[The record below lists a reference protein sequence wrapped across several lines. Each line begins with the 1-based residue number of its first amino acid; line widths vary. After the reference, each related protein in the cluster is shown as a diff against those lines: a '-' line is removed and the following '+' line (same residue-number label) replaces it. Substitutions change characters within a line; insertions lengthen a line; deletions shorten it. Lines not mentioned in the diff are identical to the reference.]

1 MPKIPTYEA
10 QSNLQ
15 NITSRIPTESGM
27 FDTITDPGAVWK
39 GIGSVG
45 QSIQDLGNDGARV
58 VYRINQMND
67 YDVRLALES
76 RVQKNETEAIGRIT
90 DIEGKTGDD
99 RIKAIDEYD
108 AWKNKVNIFDLGNIN
123 SESTSLEQKLKKSGI
138 TEEQKTRAWMRMQDV
153 WNRYDPHIARLK
165 LEAREFNAVRSIQD
179 STNTAISDLDKGIV
193 KPDVAV
199 QRIIDSVAEKDLSLD
214 KAHYLIDSN
223 VQFATKTYLEREL
236 GKNNPEVIKDVIE
249 GKYDKY
255 LVGIYYNDKVSSV
268 GHNLITDFKD
278 SAQKKQSINKANTVY
293 TEHISNIKTDP
304 FSKEVW
310 ENTEKEIL
318 GNSELTIQEKSIAL
332 DALRID
338 RNKEQ
343 VLIREDREAGK
354 LKESQEYYNLVNNGD
369 YKAAREYLENV
380 KYLSPEDVAGKKR
393 GLDGI
398 GSEVNIK
405 TLLDIKT
412 HIMENPTDIEV
423 NKKLIYDN
431 IGSLGKEAESL
442 LTLALSNINDVE
454 AKTKARSY
462 KFIESQVAPH
472 NSLLGINNTP
482 GENDNLKKAF
492 DAFDD
497 LYQKVRGRDADK
509 FVDSKTMDD
518 ISRYVIEQYKPTLE
532 QQAEWKKES
541 IKGDQSRFKGESI
554 KQYEKRVIGIEPNE
568 ADVAELKSE
577 AISFLVSYNEKPEL
591 KGKKIPLTDENI
603 KKAMEYLKQK
613 GRK

>member
-67 YDVRLALES
+67 YDVRLALEF

-603 KKAMEYLKQK
+603 KKAMEYLKKK